1 MAAQSDGLYFDTTV
15 ISSTW
20 QDTSATIPADDIGEA
35 IGRANDLRVGAG
47 SPHNGIQSS
56 ASLRPLR
63 QTTGAKFDGSDDN
76 WLTNYTAGSG
86 ANFIVALVD
95 VPSTISA
102 FQYVCGSANSAGGER
117 FGIGINTD
125 GILGVGV
132 GSESPASGT
141 GKATASGDLRGRTLV
156 IGMSFNGSTVRG
168 FSDGQL
174 VLNVL
179 QNGSAQTITPIRI
192 GSNNPG
198 TTGATSFFGGSIKS
212 LVAGREFLTLE
223 RYLQIRNALLA

>member
-76 WLTNYTAGSG
+76 WLTTYTAGSG

-95 VPSTISA
+95 VPASISTNLFCGASNSGADRFFLGVDTSGVVIGGVGAVSTSVIRGTVDRRGTQVVVGISCDGSTSRLFDDDA
-102 FQYVCGSANSAGGER
+102 MPYEAAQSGAPTTAVPFRIGAYNNLGSAS
-117 FGIGINTD
+117 
-125 GILGVGV
+125 L
-132 GSESPASGT
+132 
-141 GKATASGDLRGRTLV
+141 
-156 IGMSFNGSTVRG
+156 
-168 FSDGQL
+168 
-174 VLNVL
+174 
-179 QNGSAQTITPIRI
+179 
-192 GSNNPG
+192 
-198 TTGATSFFGGSIKS
+198 FFGGSIKK
-212 LVAGREFLTLE
+212 LVAGREFLTLA
-223 RYLQIRNALLA
+223 RYQQIRNALLA